1 MALPWKIDGVEYPPL
16 QESFR
21 KSERILDPHGQIL
34 PKLWACLGLGDSHG
48 GNVMI
53 SPKKQDPAIYFIDYE
68 AAGYHSPFLD
78 LAKPLYIDGF
88 FSVMYHDIASDPTFE
103 RVPVSW
109 RIDDG
114 KVCIDLDEPLSDLDK
129 VICFMKLEY
138 TLKPLLEYTA
148 WNLEEQME
156 SAGDVLSAALLC
168 CALLTRD
175 FSRHPDSFFLNCAVG
190 ILLYND
196 LKGSL
201 KRFCGWD
208 NWPCVVETS
217 INGERRS
224 SFL

>member
-1 MALPWKIDGVEYPPL
+1 ITLPWKIDGAEYPPL

-21 KSERILDPHGQIL
+21 KAERILDPHGQIL

-68 AAGYHSPFLD
+68 AAGHHSPFLD
-78 LAKPLYIDGF
+78 LAKPLYLDGF
-88 FSVMYHDIASDPTFE
+88 FSVMYHNITSKSSDPTSE
-103 RVPVSW
+103 GAPVSW

-114 KVCIDLDEPLSDLDK
+114 KVCIDLDASLSDLDK
-129 VICFMKLEY
+129 VVCFMKLEY
-138 TLKPLLEYTA
+138 T
-148 WNLEEQME
+148 
-156 SAGDVLSAALLC
+156 D
-168 CALLTRD
+168 
-175 FSRHPDSFFLNCAVG
+175 PDSFFLDCAVG

-208 NWPCVVETS
+208 NQPCVVETS
-217 INGERRS
+217 INGECRS
-224 SFL
+224 SFI

>member
-1 MALPWKIDGVEYPPL
+1 MTS
-16 QESFR
+16 Q
-21 KSERILDPHGQIL
+21 
-34 PKLWACLGLGDSHG
+34 
-48 GNVMI
+48 
-53 SPKKQDPAIYFIDYE
+53 KKQDPAIYFIDYE
-68 AAGYHSPFLD
+68 AAGHHSPFLD
-78 LAKPLYIDGF
+78 FAKPLYLDRF
-88 FSVMYHDIASDPTFE
+88 FSVMYYDIVSKSSDPTSE

-114 KVCIDLDEPLSDLDK
+114 KVCIDLDAPLSDLDK
-129 VICFMKLEY
+129 VICFVKLEY

-148 WNLEEQME
+148 QNLEEQIE
-156 SAGDVLSAALLC
+156 SARSILSAALLC

-175 FSRHPDSFFLNCAVG
+175 FSWHPDSFFLSCAVG
-190 ILLYND
+190 ILQYND

-224 SFL
+224 TFF